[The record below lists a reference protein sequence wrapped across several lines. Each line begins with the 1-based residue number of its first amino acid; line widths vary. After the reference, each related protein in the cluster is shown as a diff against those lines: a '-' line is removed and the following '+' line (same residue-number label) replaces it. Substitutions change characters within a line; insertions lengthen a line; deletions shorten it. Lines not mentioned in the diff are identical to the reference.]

1 MHRFLALIWVLIIC
15 LALAFVA
22 GRLTSGQGISS
33 DISALLPEG
42 AGTESYAAATGMGQ
56 AASKRVVLAV
66 GHADAESAQQLLSQ
80 LGQRLEK
87 AGLLEHSTSD
97 GKGDHR
103 ALAGILFKHRLS
115 LLSVKDRAALETGK
129 SGEIVQR
136 AMAEIFAP
144 LGGAGGD
151 ILQRDPLLL
160 FPRYLREMERRSGLS
175 GGRLTQ
181 SSLVGDELNY
191 AIGAYTISGQ
201 AYSEAFQ
208 ASFVSS
214 LAEVERDLFGG
225 EGANSE
231 AVLLRTGAVF
241 FAAEAIRSGR
251 LEATLF
257 GSVSIIGILLALML
271 TFRSIWPVAHSLTV
285 IGAGLAGGLA
295 SVLLVFDQ
303 VHLMA
308 LVFGAGIIGIAVDY
322 AVHYSAQR
330 FAAAATSTLTRL
342 RHIRTPLALGMISSV
357 AGFAIFLWPDFS
369 ALRQIA
375 VLSGSGLIAA
385 FLTVM
390 LVLPCIDRAKPA
402 ELAPMFGRMA
412 AWLRRPVEGIRT
424 PMLSG
429 ITFAIFAAGA
439 ATWWLAPIND
449 DIRSMQR
456 LHPDLVHQQ
465 SRISALTGFRDT
477 PQFLLIRGQ
486 GMEERLQVE
495 EQIRD
500 GLDNAVAAGH
510 LGGYQALSGII
521 PSVRR
526 QQENLELTRGPVFE
540 NAVGRLQAQLSEGV
554 SYESAADTPVTV
566 DLLRQ
571 AGFDEMVQPFTA
583 VDTPFNIIPLSGPL
597 DEKEVGAVATAHPG
611 VEFVDPVALWNYGLA
626 TYRVKAM
633 GVIGAAIALIFLLLS
648 LRYRPAN
655 AARILAAPVLAV
667 LGAPVLIVLGGEAL
681 SFFHVMALLLVLL
694 IGLDFTLFFREAG
707 EAAVT
712 TAQFANGLSAF
723 STLMAFGVMAFSANT
738 ALQAFGMTIGIGITL
753 AYLLSPLAGR
763 GEQG

>member
-1 MHRFLALIWVLIIC
+1 MHRFLALVWGVVVC

-22 GRLTSGQGISS
+22 ERLTSGQGISS

-42 AGTESYAAATGMGQ
+42 GGTESHVAATGMGQ
-56 AASKRVVLAV
+56 AASRRVVLAV
-66 GHADAESAQQLLSQ
+66 GHADAERAQRLLSQ

-87 AGLLEHSTSD
+87 AGLLEPSPS
-97 GKGDHR
+97 GAKSDHR
-103 ALAGILFKHRLS
+103 ALAGALFKHRLS
-115 LLSVKDRAALETGK
+115 LLSVRDRAALVMGK
-129 SGEIVQR
+129 SDEIVQR
-136 AMAEIFAP
+136 AMAEIIAP
-144 LGGAGGD
+144 LGGAGSD
-151 ILQRDPLLL
+151 VLQRDPLLL
-160 FPRYLREMERRSGLS
+160 FPRYLREMERRIGPS
-175 GGRLTQ
+175 GGGLTQ
-181 SSLVGDELNY
+181 SPLAGDELSY
-191 AIGAYTISGQ
+191 AIGVYTISGH
-201 AYSEAFQ
+201 AYSQAFQ
-208 ASFVSS
+208 ARFVSS
-214 LAEVERDLFGG
+214 LTEVERGLFGG

-241 FAAEAIRSGR
+241 FAAEAIHSGR
-251 LEATLF
+251 QEATLF
-257 GSVSIIGILLALML
+257 GSVSIVGILLVLTLM
-271 TFRSIWPVAHSLTV
+271 FRSIWPVVHSLTV

-295 SVLLVFDQ
+295 SVLLVFDK

-330 FAAAATSTLTRL
+330 FAAAPTSPLVRL
-342 RHIRTPLALGMISSV
+342 HHIRIPLALGMISSV
-357 AGFAIFLWPDFS
+357 AGFAVFLWPDFS

-385 FLTVM
+385 FLTV
-390 LVLPCIDRAKPA
+390 VLILPGIDRAKPA

-412 AWLRRPVEGIRT
+412 EWLRRPVERITT
-424 PMLSG
+424 PVLAG
-429 ITFAIFAAGA
+429 ITVAIFAASA
-439 ATWWLAPIND
+439 ATWWLAPVND

-456 LHPDLVHQQ
+456 LHPDLVYQQ
-465 SRISALTGFRDT
+465 SRISALTGFSDT

-500 GLDNAVAAGH
+500 RLDNAVAAGH

-526 QQENLELTRGPVFE
+526 QQENLQLTRGPVFE
-540 NAVGRLQAQLSEGV
+540 NAMGRLQAQLGEGV

-566 DLLRQ
+566 DHLLN
-571 AGFDEMVQPFTA
+571 AGFGEMVQPFTA
-583 VDTPFNIIPLSGPL
+583 GNTPFNVIPLSGPL
-597 DEKEVGAVATAHPG
+597 DEREVGAVAAAHPG
-611 VEFVDPVALWNYGLA
+611 VEFVDPVALWNHGLA

-633 GVIGAAIALIFLLLS
+633 GIMGAAIVLIFLVLS
-648 LRYRPAN
+648 LRYRPVN

-667 LGAPVLIVLGGEAL
+667 MMAPVLTVLGGEAL

-694 IGLDFTLFFREAG
+694 IGLDFALFFREAG

-723 STLMAFGVMAFSANT
+723 STLMAFGIMAFSANT

-763 GEQG
+763 GEQT